1 MGEVLGSHGTKEQC
15 VQSVL
20 TCLLCILNNRL
31 TLPPI
36 LYKFEVVVSN
46 FEDLTHCIELFL
58 LRFLYTSVK
67 VLLVLMQ
74 VSLLL
79 ALLASASIN
88 VSCREEETLDKSEAA
103 LLAEKVLCF
112 LLDHFTY
119 LQGTQGN
126 QKKVKSRSVFLN
138 ADIVTTTI

>member
-46 FEDLTHCIELFL
+46 FEDLTHCIL

-88 VSCREEETLDKSEAA
+88 VSCREEETLDKNEAA
-103 LLAEKVLCF
+103 PLAEKVLCF

-126 QKKVKSRSVFLN
+126 QKKVKSRSVFLM
-138 ADIVTTTI
+138 TL